1 MIMPEKT
8 SPDRRTDIL
17 DNAARLFAEQG
28 IGSTSV
34 REISA
39 AVGMLSG
46 SLYHHFVSKDEMV
59 EEILKGFLDDLQ
71 GRYRMVLEEGTGPRD
86 TLENLIRATL
96 EIIRDHPHATQIYQN
111 EVAYIQKLPKTTGVR
126 AISSDIAKMWVETIE
141 KGIASGLFKKD
152 LDAHVVHRLLRDSL
166 WLTARWFTPSSSY
179 TLEKLGDDC
188 AALFLDGLMA

>member
-1 MIMPEKT
+1 MAEKT

-39 AVGMLSG
+39 SVGMLSG

-71 GRYRMVLEEGTGPRD
+71 GRYRAALEEGVGPRD
-86 TLENLIRATL
+86 TLERLMRVTL
-96 EIIRDHPHATQIYQN
+96 EIIRDYPYATQIYQN
-111 EVAYIQKLPKTTGVR
+111 EVAYIQKLPKTTGAR
-126 AISSDIAKMWVETIE
+126 AISSEIAKIWVDVIE
-141 KGIASGLFKKD
+141 SGIASGLFKKD
-152 LDAHVVHRLLRDSL
+152 LDANVVHRLLRDSL
-166 WLTARWFTPSSSY
+166 WLTARWFAPSPTYSR
-179 TLEKLGDDC
+179 EKLGDDC
-188 AALFLDGLMA
+188 TALFLDGLIA

>member
-1 MIMPEKT
+1 MAEKT

-39 AVGMLSG
+39 SVGMLSG

-71 GRYRMVLEEGTGPRD
+71 GRYRAALNEGAVPRD
-86 TLENLIRATL
+86 TLERLMRVTL
-96 EIIRDHPHATQIYQN
+96 EIIRDYPYATQIYQN
-111 EVAYIQKLPKTTGVR
+111 EVAYIQKLPKTTGAR
-126 AISSDIAKMWVETIE
+126 AISSEIAKIWVDVIE
-141 KGIASGLFKKD
+141 NGIASGLFKKE
-152 LDAHVVHRLLRDSL
+152 LDANVVHRLLRDSL
-166 WLTARWFTPSSSY
+166 WLTARWFVPSPTYS
-179 TLEKLGDDC
+179 LEKLGDDC
-188 AALFLDGLMA
+188 TALFLDGLIA

>member
-1 MIMPEKT
+1 MPEKT

-141 KGIASGLFKKD
+141 KGTASGLFKKD

>member
-1 MIMPEKT
+1 MAEKT

-39 AVGMLSG
+39 SVGMLSG

-71 GRYRMVLEEGTGPRD
+71 GRYQKALDEGKGPRD
-86 TLENLIRATL
+86 TLESLMRVTL

-111 EVAYIQKLPKTTGVR
+111 EVAYIQKLPKATGAR
-126 AISSDIAKMWVETIE
+126 AISSDIAKMWVGTIE
-141 KGIASGLFKKD
+141 NGISSGLFKKG
-152 LDAHVVHRLLRDSL
+152 LDANVVHRLLRDSL

-179 TLEKLGDDC
+179 SLEKLGDDC
-188 AALFLDGLMA
+188 TALFLDGLIA

>member
-1 MIMPEKT
+1 MAEKT

-39 AVGMLSG
+39 SVGMLSG

-71 GRYRMVLEEGTGPRD
+71 GRYRAALNEGAGPRD
-86 TLENLIRATL
+86 TLERLMRVTL
-96 EIIRDHPHATQIYQN
+96 EIIRDYPYATQIYQN
-111 EVAYIQKLPKTTGVR
+111 EVAYIQKLPKTTGAR
-126 AISSDIAKMWVETIE
+126 AISSEIAKIWVDVIE
-141 KGIASGLFKKD
+141 NGIASGLFKKE
-152 LDAHVVHRLLRDSL
+152 LDANVVHRLLRDSL
-166 WLTARWFTPSSSY
+166 WLTARWFVPSPAYS
-179 TLEKLGDDC
+179 LEKLGDDC
-188 AALFLDGLMA
+188 TALFLDGLIA

>member
-1 MIMPEKT
+1 MAEKT
-8 SPDRRTDIL
+8 SPDRRTEIL

-39 AVGMLSG
+39 SVGMLSG

-71 GRYRMVLEEGTGPRD
+71 GRYRMVLEEGKGPRD
-86 TLENLIRATL
+86 TLENLMRATL
-96 EIIRDHPHATQIYQN
+96 EIIRDHPHATQIYQT
-111 EVAYIQKLPKTTGVR
+111 EVAYIQKLPKTTGAR
-126 AISSDIAKMWVETIE
+126 AISSDIAEMWVETIE
-141 KGIASGLFKKD
+141 NGITSGLFKKD

-166 WLTARWFTPSSSY
+166 WLTARWFRPSSTY